1 MATTPVILKSLPGI
15 KRDGTRYE
23 GDYHVDGQ
31 WVRWQRGLPRKVG
44 GYSVVNRYLSEI
56 SRGVKSFTE
65 NGLTYFHSGSAGLV
79 ERFTLDPSGNS
90 SVTSDRTPTTLMVN
104 DDNLWQFDVI
114 YDTQSIPAANLIVA
128 QVAPNAGCLCNTDGG
143 QIFVGPITGTSALTE
158 VTTFP
163 AGVSASGGVVS
174 LHPYLMYFGNDGVV
188 GWSVAGA
195 PTDLTGV
202 GSGSA
207 RVAGQK
213 IVRALALRGGPG
225 NAPAGLFWSADA
237 LIRASFVGGTEIFQ
251 FDTISP
257 ESSILSAASAIEYD
271 GIYYWLGTDRMLMFN
286 GVVREIPNNL
296 NINYFYDGLNRE
308 AAQRVWA
315 YKVPRFGEIW
325 WCYPRGTATECTH
338 AIIYNVRENT
348 WYDTELPNSGR
359 SAGEWSPIYA
369 APLLCGLDV
378 SSYVSNNRIT
388 ENADLRITEGG
399 LQRIIT
405 PQEGYKVWQHEK
417 SVNEIDGQFITA
429 VPSFFETADMST
441 LTPQGGSKNKW
452 IRVEAI
458 EPDFVQSENM
468 TVQLTG
474 RANAKALEVPG
485 PERTIFADPST
496 PYEQVVWFKEER
508 RELRFKFTSNTI
520 NGNYQM
526 GQIIAHVGEADGSML
541 GGVVG
546 GST

>member
-90 SVTSDRTPTTLMVN
+90 SVTSDRTPTTLMVD

-143 QIFVGPITGTSALTE
+143 QIFIGPITGTSPLTE

-202 GSGSA
+202 GSGNA

-399 LQRIIT
+399 LQRIIV

-417 SVNEIDGQFITA
+417 GVNEIDGQFITA

-526 GQIIAHVGEADGSML
+526 GQIIVHVGEADGSML

>member
-90 SVTSDRTPTTLMVN
+90 SVTSDRTPTTLMVD

-143 QIFVGPITGTSALTE
+143 QIFIGPITGTSPLTE

-202 GSGSA
+202 GSGNA

-315 YKVPRFGEIW
+315 YKIPRFGEIW

-359 SAGEWSPIYA
+359 SAGEWSPVYA

-399 LQRIIT
+399 LQRIIV

-417 SVNEIDGQFITA
+417 GVNEIDGQFITA

-526 GQIIAHVGEADGSML
+526 GQVIAHVGEADGSML